1 MPIRIVRLGTAKASN
16 EGLRIGTVR
25 RPPRGV
31 PKSEFASQNW
41 YDVWLPNVAPSPEL
55 MKLGQAAE
63 SEKDLERTQR
73 MQIKK
78 TALLILLTVLLAGP
92 QLAPAKD
99 HGHATEAP
107 ADRGIQLSPAL
118 KKLLNQEMEAIQKG
132 MMALVP
138 AIASGKWD
146 EVADIGKNIK
156 ASFIMKQKLSKAQRE
171 ELHHA
176 LTPAFIE
183 MDQAFHKSAGMLA
196 HAAEMKNSDVV
207 NFYFFKLNEA
217 CVSCHAKYATSR
229 FPGLA
234 TSSGQDEHHH

>member
-1 MPIRIVRLGTAKASN
+1 MR
-16 EGLRIGTVR
+16 
-25 RPPRGV
+25 
-31 PKSEFASQNW
+31 
-41 YDVWLPNVAPSPEL
+41 
-55 MKLGQAAE
+55 
-63 SEKDLERTQR
+63 
-73 MQIKK
+73 IKK
-78 TALLILLTVLLAGP
+78 TILPIMLLILFASP
-92 QLAPAKD
+92 QFALAKD
-99 HGHATEAP
+99 HGHPPEAP

-118 KKLLNQEMEAIQKG
+118 TTLLNQEMEAIQKG
-132 MMALVP
+132 MMALIP
-138 AIASGKWD
+138 AIASGRWD

-176 LTPAFIE
+176 LPPAFIE

-217 CVSCHAKYATSR
+217 CVSCHAKYATGR

-234 TSSGQDEHHH
+234 TAIVSNTCRDLFPRSCWSSCKERPDNGGNPPLRLWTQR